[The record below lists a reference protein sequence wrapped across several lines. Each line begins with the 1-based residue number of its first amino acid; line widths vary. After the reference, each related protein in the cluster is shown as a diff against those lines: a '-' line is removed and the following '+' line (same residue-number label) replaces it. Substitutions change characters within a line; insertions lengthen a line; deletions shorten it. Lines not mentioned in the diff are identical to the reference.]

1 MRHHFR
7 VAFAALLLCASSV
20 AAADYDPLSVESAAN
35 RTGRVVD
42 ISMTD
47 ADRGREIPIRAYL
60 PVSRG
65 PSPVVL
71 FSHGLGGSRENNAYM
86 GEHWS
91 DRGYVC
97 VFMQHIGSDVSVWR
111 DAPVRERR
119 QALNAAANLE
129 NFRLRVEDVRAVIDQ
144 LEAWNSD
151 AGHGLRNRMDL
162 SRIGMSGHS
171 FGAHTTQAVS
181 GQSFPLVEQRY
192 TDERI
197 DAACAFSPSA
207 PARGDAGEAF
217 GSVTVPWLLMTG
229 TNDTSPIG
237 NATGESRMNVYPHL
251 PSSVAHYELVLHE
264 AEHSAFSDRALPGDQ
279 LPRNPGHHRAI
290 LAISTAFWDAC
301 LREDAAAIEWLQGEG
316 ARQVLEDD
324 DRWQVVRGR

>member
-1 MRHHFR
+1 
-7 VAFAALLLCASSV
+7 
-20 AAADYDPLSVESAAN
+20 
-35 RTGRVVD
+35 
-42 ISMTD
+42 
-47 ADRGREIPIRAYL
+47 
-60 PVSRG
+60 
-65 PSPVVL
+65 
-71 FSHGLGGSRENNAYM
+71 M

-97 VFMQHIGSDVSVWR
+97 VFMQHIGSDASVWR

-119 QALNAAANLE
+119 QAMNAAANLE

-151 AGHGLRNRMDL
+151 TGHGLRNRMDL

-181 GQSFPLVEQRY
+181 GQNFPVVEQQY

-217 GSVTVPWLLMTG
+217 GSVTIPWLLMTG

-237 NATGESRMNVYPHL
+237 NATVESRMNVYPHL
-251 PSSVAHYELVLHE
+251 PSTVAHYELVLHE

-279 LPRNPGHHRAI
+279 LSRNPNHHRAI
-290 LAISTAFWDAC
+290 LAISTAFWDAS
-301 LREDAAAIEWLQGEG
+301 LREDAAALEWLQGEG